1 MANIDAPIGFF
12 PVRHLTGGEI
22 RANKY
27 VLTTGSTA
35 YRGDLLKVVAAGTV
49 EPSAANDGVIVI
61 GVAAE
66 YIDDSASAGGKEILV
81 YDDPYLVYCVQMDDA
96 GAITSSAADIF
107 ATANHLAGSGSSTT
121 KLSGHE
127 LDESDIGTGGQLR
140 ILGLC
145 NVRDSN
151 NAWGD
156 NADVEV
162 QIAEHIFNAAVA
174 GV

>member
-1 MANIDAPIGFF
+1 MANIDAPIGFW
-12 PVRHLTGGEI
+12 VSRHKTGGEI
-22 RANKY
+22 RANSY
-27 VLTTGSTA
+27 TLTASATV
-35 YRGDLLKVVAAGTV
+35 YRGDLLKVVAGGTV
-49 EPSAANDGVIVI
+49 EASAANDGVIVI

-66 YIDDSASAGGKEILV
+66 YKVAAATGITKVLV
-81 YDDPYLVYCVQMDDA
+81 YDDPYIVFGVQMDDA
-96 GAITSSAADIF
+96 GAITSSAVDVF
-107 ATANHLAGSGSSTT
+107 ATANHLAGSGSATT
-121 KLSGHE
+121 FLSGFE

-145 NVRDSN
+145 DTRDPN
-151 NAWGD
+151 NAWGH

>member
-1 MANIDAPIGFF
+1 MANIDAPIGLW
-12 PVRHLTGGEI
+12 VSRHLTGGEI
-22 RANKY
+22 RAKDY
-27 VLTTGSTA
+27 CVTA
-35 YRGDLLKVVAAGTV
+35 SATIFQGDLLKVVAAGTV
-49 EPSAANDGVIVI
+49 QASVANDGVIVI

-66 YIDDSASAGGKEILV
+66 YKVGNSSGTTKILV
-81 YDDPYLVYCVQMDDA
+81 YDDPYIIFGVQMDDD
-96 GAITSSAADIF
+96 GAITSSAIDVF
-107 ATANHLAGSGSSTT
+107 ATANHLAGTGSTT
-121 KLSGHE
+121 TYLSGHE

-145 NVRDSN
+145 NTRDPN

-156 NADVEV
+156 HADVEV